1 VTDWSPA
8 TRIAFRFA
16 VVYLGLFSLATQ
28 IAGSLLVVPGL
39 PFRGLGTLPP
49 MRDVTLWVATSVLGA
64 DAVAIPAAA
73 TGETIFVVA
82 QTAWILLVA
91 IAVTVAWSRLD
102 RNRPHHASAHGW
114 FRLFVRLALAG
125 QMFEY
130 GLTKVIP
137 NQFEAPSLNVLATP
151 AGDLSLNTL
160 FWTSIG
166 AAPGYQMF
174 TGWFEV
180 LGGALLL
187 LPRTT
192 MLGALVCLAATTHV
206 LVLNLAFDVGL
217 KITTLHLVL
226 LSLVLL
232 APDARRLVRFLV
244 LDRAPGPS
252 MDVPL
257 VTSPRVRRIA
267 LVAPLLFGAYLVG
280 MQTWANVSFWHT
292 TGGGAPVSPLYGIWN
307 VEQLTV
313 DGTAGPPSLNEYD
326 RQWRRVIFDAPDRVT
341 FQRTDDSFAR
351 YGADVDLDAGRLAL
365 TRGGS
370 RSWRSAFAIRRP
382 SEDRLVLDGEMD
394 GHDIHLR
401 LERVPLDSYR
411 LVNSPFRWIRTDA
424 G

>member
-1 VTDWSPA
+1 MTDWSPA

-28 IAGSLLVVPGL
+28 IAGSLVVVPGL

-49 MRDVTLWVATSVLGA
+49 MREITTWVATTLPGA
-64 DAVAIPAAA
+64 DTGAVPAAA
-73 TGETIFVVA
+73 TGETIFFVA

-91 IAVTVAWSRLD
+91 IAVTVAWTLLD
-102 RNRPHHASAHGW
+102 RHRPHYASAHAW
-114 FRLFVRLALAG
+114 FRLVVRLALAG

-130 GLTKVIP
+130 GMTKVIP
-137 NQFEAPSLNVLATP
+137 NQFEAPSLNILATP

-174 TGWFEV
+174 TGWIELAAGV
-180 LGGALLL
+180 LLL

-192 MLGALVCLAATTHV
+192 MLGALVALAATTHV
-206 LVLNLAFDVGL
+206 LVLNLAFDIGL

-226 LSLVLL
+226 LSLALL
-232 APDARRLVRFLV
+232 APDAPRLVRFLV

-257 VTSPRVRRIA
+257 FTSPRARRIA
-267 LVAPLLFGAYLVG
+267 LAAPLLIGAYLVG
-280 MQTWANVSFWHT
+280 MQTWANVSFWYAA
-292 TGGGAPVSPLYGIWN
+292 GGGAPVSPLYGIWN
-307 VEQLTV
+307 VGQLTV
-313 DGTAGPPSLNEYD
+313 NGTAGPPSLNDYD

-351 YGADVDLDAGRLAL
+351 YGAELDLETGRLAL
-365 TRGGS
+365 TKGGS

-394 GHDIHLR
+394 GHHIHLR

-411 LVNSPFRWIRTDA
+411 LVNSPFRWIRA
-424 G
+424 GEG